1 MSGKMMAIWMASGS
15 ETALAWCAGFLDGDG
30 CVSITKQQMPGRKN
44 LTYRLRLTLVQNCLE
59 TLEAF
64 QAAVGEKSFVT
75 TQGPKLEHNRQIY
88 SLIYDGQ
95 HALAALTK
103 LEPYLV
109 RKRMSSIAARMF
121 WSDGRM
127 GTLPGPKGFDKE
139 VWRTREYWFN
149 KLRRM
154 K

>member
-1 MSGKMMAIWMASGS
+1 MSGKMMASLMASGS
-15 ETALAWCAGFLDGDG
+15 ATALAWCAGFLDGDG

-59 TLEAF
+59 TLNVF
-64 QAAVGEKSFVT
+64 QAAIGEKSFVT

-95 HALAALTK
+95 HALAALNK

-109 RKRMSSIAARMF
+109 RKRMSAIAARMF
-121 WSDGRM
+121 WVDGRM
-127 GTLPGPKGFDKE
+127 GTLPGPKGFDMG